1 MVRALPPS
9 LLFINR
15 AQPCKIGK
23 PDTVLMELAKAIG
36 ADTIYAH
43 IEVSRDK
50 VKEEEKIE
58 AAMKEENMEVKYFW
72 GSTLYHAHDL
82 PFMLEDM
89 PTKYGDFREKVNG
102 LEVKKMIEALD

>member
-1 MVRALPPS
+1 MGRRSGLVIR
-9 LLFINR
+9 
-15 AQPCKIGK
+15 IGK